1 MRRKKSRCVTV
12 KCITLII
19 AKFDPAFPLARRFGA
34 LRAWVTRILKRN
46 RLTVRRITHRGTKR
60 REDLQEV
67 ADAFASAVN
76 TAVEL
81 EGVLS
86 KLSSYTEKYSS
97 LFNMDQTGVCINSPG
112 RLTVDYVGA
121 KNIDVVQGT
130 AINGSRCTV
139 FLCASATGEKLP
151 PFIVF
156 TGVPGGPVSKEVEA
170 ATFGD
175 PSCAHTVQRKA
186 WTDHDTMQ
194 KWINEVH
201 KMASVRNE
209 LQNHCHTQVEYFPPG
224 ITRLSKPMDVSVMH
238 SFKAAIEFSDVRL
251 RVGGCILSIMSFDG
265 SAKTE
270 KNGCRR
276 LYIEY
281 HVDHPFPKTASDRR
295 AMLSLMV
302 AKAWAEITPAT
313 IISGFRKAHLIPIG
327 PRNEQD
333 VFSTFQ
339 LEAAENTIVSA

>member
-1 MRRKKSRCVTV
+1 TPNKCYTTLQTQQKKYVRFPELESRLIDWIAEMRREKSRCVTV
-12 KCITLII
+12 KCIMLII
-19 AKFDPAFPLARRFGA
+19 AKFDPAFALARRFGA
-34 LRAWVTRILKRN
+34 LRAWVTRVLKRN
-46 RLTVRRITHRGTKR
+46 RLTVRQITHR
-60 REDLQEV
+60 
-67 ADAFASAVN
+67 
-76 TAVEL
+76 
-81 EGVLS
+81 
-86 KLSSYTEKYSS
+86 
-97 LFNMDQTGVCINSPG
+97 
-112 RLTVDYVGA
+112 A

-151 PFIVF
+151 LFNVF
-156 TGVPGGPVSKEVEA
+156 TCVPGGPVSKEVEA

-194 KWINEVH
+194 KWINE
-201 KMASVRNE
+201 
-209 LQNHCHTQVEYFPPG
+209 
-224 ITRLSKPMDVSVMH
+224 PMDVSVMH
-238 SFKAAIEFSDVRL
+238 SFKAAIE
-251 RVGGCILSIMSFDG
+251 
-265 SAKTE
+265 
-270 KNGCRR
+270 R

-281 HVDHPFPKTASDRR
+281 HVNHPFPKTASDRR
-295 AMLSLMV
+295 AMLSLIV

-313 IISGFRKAHLIPIG
+313 VISGFRKAHLIPIG

>member
-1 MRRKKSRCVTV
+1 MF
-12 KCITLII
+12 II
-19 AKFDPAFPLARRFGA
+19 AKFDPAFALARRFGA
-34 LRAWVTRILKRN
+34 LRAWVTRFLKRN

-97 LFNMDQTGVCINSPG
+97 LFNMDQTGVCIDSPG

-121 KNIDVVQGT
+121 ENIDVVQGT
-130 AINGSRCTV
+130 AINGSRYTV

-194 KWINEVH
+194 KWINEVWVPHLYGCKLLLLDSLKVH

-224 ITRLSKPMDVSVMH
+224 ITGLSQPMDVSVMH
-238 SFKAAIEFSDVRL
+238 SFKAAIE
-251 RVGGCILSIMSFDG
+251 
-265 SAKTE
+265 
-270 KNGCRR
+270 R

-281 HVDHPFPKTASDRR
+281 PVDHPFPKTASDRR

-313 IISGFRKAHLIPIG
+313 IITGFRKAHLDTYWP
-327 PRNEQD
+327 P
-333 VFSTFQ
+333 
-339 LEAAENTIVSA
+339 